1 MQSLAIARLDS
12 THVRMRTPIP
22 ASALSI
28 SEYPPRLGKRER
40 KKRRKQSVRVADTLI
55 LTQNP
60 LIAEMERK
68 KREQAAL
75 AISKQVLENMRI
87 TSALMHSLRKLHVS
101 SMNKTS
107 VMVESDS
114 EDSSCAE
121 DYLPNKPRR
130 Y

>member
-1 MQSLAIARLDS
+1 MQSQAIAR
-12 THVRMRTPIP
+12 HNV
-22 ASALSI
+22 SAFREL
-28 SEYPPRLGKRER
+28 PPRLGQRER

-75 AISKQVLENMRI
+75 AISKQVLEIMRFQ
-87 TSALMHSLRKLHVS
+87 SARMHSPRKLHVS

-121 DYLPNKPRR
+121 DYLPTKPRR

>member
-1 MQSLAIARLDS
+1 MQSVARPPARAIC
-12 THVRMRTPIP
+12 T
-22 ASALSI
+22 LSEV
-28 SEYPPRLGKRER
+28 SPCLGQRER

-60 LIAEMERK
+60 LFAEMERK

-75 AISKQVLENMRI
+75 AISKQAMKIMRLQ
-87 TSALMHSLRKLHVS
+87 SVPMHSLRKLHVS
-101 SMNKTS
+101 SKNKTS

>member
-1 MQSLAIARLDS
+1 MQSVARPPARAI
-12 THVRMRTPIP
+12 RT
-22 ASALSI
+22 LS
-28 SEYPPRLGKRER
+28 EVPPCLGQRER

-60 LIAEMERK
+60 LFAEMERK

-75 AISKQVLENMRI
+75 AISKQAMKIMRLQ
-87 TSALMHSLRKLHVS
+87 SVLMHSLRKLHVS
-101 SMNKTS
+101 SKNKTS

>member
-1 MQSLAIARLDS
+1 LSTSKVTSKEMQSVARPPARAIC
-12 THVRMRTPIP
+12 T
-22 ASALSI
+22 LS
-28 SEYPPRLGKRER
+28 ELPPRVGQRER

-60 LIAEMERK
+60 LFAEMERK

-75 AISKQVLENMRI
+75 AISKQALEIMRFQ
-87 TSALMHSLRKLHVS
+87 SALMHSLRKLHVS

-121 DYLPNKPRR
+121 DYLPTKPRR